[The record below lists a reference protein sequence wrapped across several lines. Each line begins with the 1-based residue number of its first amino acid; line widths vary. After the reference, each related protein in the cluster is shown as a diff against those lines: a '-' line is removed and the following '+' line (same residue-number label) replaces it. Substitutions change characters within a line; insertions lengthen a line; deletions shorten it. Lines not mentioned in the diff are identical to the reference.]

1 MRDASAASAQGSE
14 GPKDLLSLRDMDGA
28 DFARLIDVAH
38 YLKRRWR
45 KGVHEHS
52 LDGQQLAMVFEK
64 PSLRTRVSFEVGM
77 SQLGGRAMY
86 LSGEE
91 VGLGKRESVEDVA
104 RVLSRYVDGIM
115 IRTFAHEVVEGL
127 AAAASV
133 PVINGLSDAYH
144 PCQALAD
151 LLTIDEHFGR
161 MRDLKVVFIGDANN
175 VARSLAWACHLVG
188 SQFVLACPQDYAFAD
203 ADQAAFGSAW
213 GSSISQ
219 VHDPRTAV
227 QGAHVLYTDV
237 WTSMGQEDERERRL
251 QAFQGYQINAQMQ
264 KWADPSCK
272 IMHCLPAHRGEEIT
286 AEALEGVQSIVFD
299 QAENRLHAQKAVMR
313 VLMGGD
319 RQRLFAAVADDMRR
333 QSARS

>member
-1 MRDASAASAQGSE
+1 MSNTDSAIG
-14 GPKDLLSLRDMDGA
+14 KDFLSLRDMSSD
-28 DFARLIDVAH
+28 DFKRLIDVAH

-86 LSGEE
+86 LSGDE

-127 AAAASV
+127 AHAASI
-133 PVINGLSDAYH
+133 PVINGLSDAFH

-151 LLTIDEHFGR
+151 MLTIDEHFAS
-161 MRDLKVVFIGDANN
+161 MRGLKVVFIGDANN
-175 VARSLAWACHLVG
+175 VARSLALACHMAG
-188 SQFVLACPQDYAFAD
+188 SSFVLACPEDYAFAQE
-203 ADQAAFGSAW
+203 DQAAFAEAW
-213 GSSISQ
+213 GQSIRQ
-219 VHDPRTAV
+219 VHDPRSAV
-227 QGAHVLYTDV
+227 EGAHVLYTDV

-251 QAFQGYQINAQMQ
+251 KAFQGYQINAQLL

-272 IMHCLPAHRGEEIT
+272 VMHCLPAHRGEEIT
-286 AEALEGVQSIVFD
+286 ADALEGNKSIVFD

-319 RQRLFAAVADDMRR
+319 RERLFAAVADDMRR
-333 QSARS
+333 RH

>member
-1 MRDASAASAQGSE
+1 MSNSDNSYKA
-14 GPKDLLSLRDMDGA
+14 KDFLSLRGMCSD
-28 DFARLIDVAH
+28 DFEQLIHVAH

-91 VGLGKRESVEDVA
+91 VGIGKRETVEDVA

-151 LLTIDEHFGR
+151 MLTIDEHFST
-161 MRDLKVVFIGDANN
+161 MRGLKVVFIGDANN

-188 SQFVLACPQDYAFAD
+188 STFVLACPQDYAFAA
-203 ADQAAFGSAW
+203 ADREDFAEAW

-227 QGAHVLYTDV
+227 EGAHVLYTDV
-237 WTSMGQEDERERRL
+237 WTSMGQEEERDRRL
-251 QAFQGYQINAQMQ
+251 QAFQGYQINATMLE
-264 KWADPSCK
+264 WADPSCK

-286 AEALEGVQSIVFD
+286 ADALEGASSIVFD

-319 RQRLFAAVADDMRR
+319 RERLFAAVAADMQRPVN
-333 QSARS
+333 A